1 MGTPSLHQ
9 GVCQDG
15 RALSNAQLHQGV
27 CQDGR
32 ALSNAQLHQ
41 GVCQDGRA
49 LSNAQLPQG
58 VCQDGRALSTSHLRP
73 GVCHD
78 DRALGTVQL
87 HPSVC
92 HDDRASGAA
101 YPHHQDP
108 HRSCQDLRPHG
119 GGGFGGGVE
128 SIPTSWESGGIG
140 SSTKA
145 DLPELPCNASPLQF
159 GDWIHL
165 CGPVMR
171 DLSSVA
177 SRWWDLT
184 VRQAQTHYADWK
196 QATPL
201 QRVQIDPKIPEELN
215 DRCYGRTEQRG
226 VHLLLKSVS
235 CRDPTDAGDG
245 QAVDQHGNPLQAL
258 HQVPARGTW
267 GEVTD
272 FEGADAAAEDSDHV
286 GAGNGL
292 AELAEALWP
301 STRSWGQSS

>member
-1 MGTPSLHQ
+1 MSHGNSFQKSEYWNGGFQRSDAGVQPSSKPGVSQHVTWSTGDVPADLGRVDPDRAEAISRAFPGDVCHQGRAGSSGSVQHKDCEGHLLGGSGDVCAQARALGTPS
-9 GVCQDG
+9 
-15 RALSNAQLHQGV
+15 
-27 CQDGR
+27 
-32 ALSNAQLHQ
+32 LHQ

-171 DLSSVA
+171 DLSYVA

-196 QATPL
+196 HVL
-201 QRVQIDPKIPEELN
+201 RN
-215 DRCYGRTEQRG
+215 CRG
-226 VHLLLKSVS
+226 F
-235 CRDPTDAGDG
+235 R
-245 QAVDQHGNPLQAL
+245 
-258 HQVPARGTW
+258 
-267 GEVTD
+267 
-272 FEGADAAAEDSDHV
+272 
-286 GAGNGL
+286 
-292 AELAEALWP
+292 
-301 STRSWGQSS
+301 